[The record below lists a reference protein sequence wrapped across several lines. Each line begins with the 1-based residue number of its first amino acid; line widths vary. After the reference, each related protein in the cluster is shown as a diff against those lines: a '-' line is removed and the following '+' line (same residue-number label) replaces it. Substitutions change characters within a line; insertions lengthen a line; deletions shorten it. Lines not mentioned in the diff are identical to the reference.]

1 VVRHL
6 SKQQSTLPAGKRKDN
21 FEEYCTKGFQP
32 SSHRLLADAPGYWNL
47 NCRAMPTAAPGT
59 GPANRKECK
68 LKDWPVHARATGQL
82 DFEPGTG
89 GSGDV
94 MCGGFQQGEQARAG
108 SNRPMRALPSL
119 EPAGE
124 GLIVEAVELG
134 ELRSAQAAGVVGRQ
148 QDGALVGGEA
158 EL

>member
-1 VVRHL
+1 
-6 SKQQSTLPAGKRKDN
+6 
-21 FEEYCTKGFQP
+21 
-32 SSHRLLADAPGYWNL
+32 
-47 NCRAMPTAAPGT
+47 
-59 GPANRKECK
+59 
-68 LKDWPVHARATGQL
+68 
-82 DFEPGTG
+82 
-89 GSGDV
+89 
-94 MCGGFQQGEQARAG
+94 
-108 SNRPMRALPSL
+108 MRALPSL